1 MESVLVIAQILA
13 LLCLSALCV
22 YLIVVLIRL
31 RDVLSGF
38 EKDMK
43 ELTARAIP
51 VLDNMEYITGRV
63 RGITDSIDD
72 QLTSVRESLAS
83 VRSIAEN
90 VMAFERRVQER
101 VEGPILEGVA
111 VIAGVFKGLRAM
123 VERFRS

>member
-1 MESVLVIAQILA
+1 MEFVLVIAQILA

-43 ELTARAIP
+43 ELTARAVP

-63 RGITDSIDD
+63 RGITDSVDD

-90 VMAFERRVQER
+90 VMSFERRVQER

>member
-90 VMAFERRVQER
+90 VMAFERRVQES

>member
-13 LLCLSALCV
+13 LLCLSALCI

-43 ELTARAIP
+43 ELTTRAIP
-51 VLDNMEYITGRV
+51 VLDNMEYITGRI

-83 VRSIAEN
+83 VRHIAEN
-90 VMAFERRVQER
+90 VMALERRVQER

-111 VIAGVFKGLRAM
+111 VIAGLFKGVRAM
-123 VERFRS
+123 VERFRG

>member
-22 YLIVVLIRL
+22 FVIVVLIRL

-43 ELTARAIP
+43 ELTQRAIP

-72 QLTSVRESLAS
+72 QLVSVRESLAS
-83 VRSIAEN
+83 VRHIAEN

-111 VIAGVFKGLRAM
+111 VVAGVFKGLRAM
-123 VERFRS
+123 VERLRS

>member
-1 MESVLVIAQILA
+1 MESVLVIAQIIA

-83 VRSIAEN
+83 VRNIAEN

>member
-72 QLTSVRESLAS
+72 QLSSVRESLAS

>member
-123 VERFRS
+123 VERLRS

>member
-83 VRSIAEN
+83 VRNIAEN

>member
-43 ELTARAIP
+43 ELTTRAIP

-83 VRSIAEN
+83 VRNIAEN

>member
-72 QLTSVRESLAS
+72 QLSSVRESLAS

-90 VMAFERRVQER
+90 VMAFERRVQES

>member
-31 RDVLSGF
+31 RDALSGF

-90 VMAFERRVQER
+90 VMAFERRVQES

>member
-43 ELTARAIP
+43 ELTTRAIP
-51 VLDNMEYITGRV
+51 VLDNMEYITGRI

-72 QLTSVRESLAS
+72 QLASVRESLTS
-83 VRSIAEN
+83 VRHIAEN

>member
-51 VLDNMEYITGRV
+51 VLDNMEYIPGRV

-83 VRSIAEN
+83 VRNIAEN

>member
-43 ELTARAIP
+43 ELTARAVP

-90 VMAFERRVQER
+90 VMAFERRVQES

>member
-43 ELTARAIP
+43 ELTTRAIP

-90 VMAFERRVQER
+90 VMSFERRVQER

>member
-13 LLCLSALCV
+13 LLCLSALCI

-31 RDVLSGF
+31 RNVLSGF
-38 EKDMK
+38 EKDLK
-43 ELTARAIP
+43 ELTTRAIP
-51 VLDNMEYITGRV
+51 VLDNMEYITGRI
-63 RGITDSIDD
+63 RGITDSMDD

-83 VRSIAEN
+83 VRHIAEN
-90 VMAFERRVQER
+90 VVLFERRIQER

-123 VERFRS
+123 VERIRG

>member
-1 MESVLVIAQILA
+1 
-13 LLCLSALCV
+13 
-22 YLIVVLIRL
+22 
-31 RDVLSGF
+31 
-38 EKDMK
+38 
-43 ELTARAIP
+43 

-90 VMAFERRVQER
+90 VMSFERRVQER